1 MRQFDILISRD
12 RRPGAPFL
20 VVLQHDSID
29 ERGTVIVAPC
39 IPSGLGPIG
48 RALTPQIDIDGVA
61 HLVLM
66 TEMTAL
72 ARSTLRDRKIVAN
85 VGDCRDSF
93 TAAID
98 LIFTGV

>member
-1 MRQFDILISRD
+1 MKQFDVLPSRG
-12 RRPGAPFL
+12 RGASFL

-29 ERGTVIVAPC
+29 DRGTVIVAPC
-39 IPSGLGPIG
+39 IPAGRGPRG
-48 RALTPQIDIDGVA
+48 RALTPMIEIEGSA
-61 HLVLM
+61 WLVVM

-72 ARSTLRDRKIVAN
+72 ERSTLRDRKIVAN
-85 VGDCRDSF
+85 VVSRRDAF